1 MPFQVYSLKPRG
13 FHEYAKVFIR
23 DYNALI
29 DLVVVAIAV
38 NGAEDNSSIS
48 EALNRPMLLIN
59 FILDLLENRGLL
71 RQSKR
76 LGGRSVISGISIELK
91 RIAREIAA
99 REKETVTKQRAEDAQ
114 GIVVPVIESHR
125 TSADN
130 AGEIDY
136 YAFRVSLRNVSSKTI
151 RNFRLE
157 VEVPNAY
164 ADPTHQGSM
173 GENVRR
179 VGETSTRYRHTQD
192 QFPGFVL
199 YPNDVSPILMNTN
212 YQMRFDQYEKASGEI
227 KVSVYV
233 DDELAG
239 QAEYS
244 IKDNRNKDRMVQL
257 GIEQPAGGSLTEKQL
272 QDIRS
277 YYFRYGH
284 ARCPK
289 DEAVLRVVELESDE
303 QVMPGLIV
311 TCPLCGLNE
320 RLNIPQG

>member
-1 MPFQVYSLKPRG
+1 
-13 FHEYAKVFIR
+13 
-23 DYNALI
+23 
-29 DLVVVAIAV
+29 VVIHAIAF
-38 NGAEDNSSIS
+38 NELEDNFSIS
-48 EALNRPMLLIN
+48 EALNRPVLLIN
-59 FILDLLENRGLL
+59 FILDLLENRGFVT
-71 RQSKR
+71 QSKR
-76 LGGRSVISGISIELK
+76 LGGKSVISKVSVEMK

-99 REKETVTKQRAEDAQ
+99 REKETVANQRSEDSQ
-114 GIVVPVIESHR
+114 VIVVPVIESHR

-164 ADPTHQGSM
+164 ADPTHQGSIA
-173 GENVRR
+173 ENVRR
-179 VGETSTRYRHTQD
+179 VGGNSTRYRHTQD

-199 YPNDVSPILMNTN
+199 YPSDVSPILMNTN
-212 YQMRFDQYEKASGEI
+212 YQMRFDQYEKATGEI
-227 KVSVYV
+227 RVSVYV

-244 IKDNRNKDRMVQL
+244 IRDNRNKDRMVQL
-257 GIEQPAGGSLTEKQL
+257 GIDQPAGNSLTEKQL

-277 YYFRYGH
+277 AYFRFGQ

-289 DEAVLRVVELESDE
+289 DQAGLRVTELESDE
-303 QVMPGLIV
+303 QVMPQLIV

-320 RLNIPQG
+320 RIDGGANQ